1 MQRLL
6 VLLSLTFLSATHTSA
21 ASLSEQIIGSAERFL
36 ELLVQDYL
44 DNSQITGRTSI
55 PPLRLDPRLR
65 LPTCDK
71 PLAISQE
78 SQGEPIGR
86 VTLGVRCSGSSPWR
100 IFIPAE
106 VRLYRDVVVMRRPM
120 ARKSKLAADDLSLRE
135 EDVSQLRQTYLTDIS
150 QATGQTLKRGV
161 ASGDILTSNL
171 LQPSSLIKRGD
182 RVVIVARS
190 GDFFVKMQGEALSD
204 GAKGQQIRIRNITSD
219 RVIRARVVGPSEV
232 EVAL

>member
-1 MQRLL
+1 
-6 VLLSLTFLSATHTSA
+6 
-21 ASLSEQIIGSAERFL
+21 
-36 ELLVQDYL
+36 
-44 DNSQITGRTSI
+44 
-55 PPLRLDPRLR
+55 
-65 LPTCDK
+65 
-71 PLAISQE
+71 
-78 SQGEPIGR
+78 
-86 VTLGVRCSGSSPWR
+86 
-100 IFIPAE
+100 
-106 VRLYRDVVVMRRPM
+106 MRRPM